1 LASKAARES
10 EKLTSE
16 YRCSVLPAPVMK
28 PNQRFALLASALSC
42 VAIGGALAA
51 VDWRTDGRD
60 EARSA
65 GLRTTIEPVETR
77 LGAPALE
84 EQQDP
89 EDPQDRLAYIPPEIG
104 ILLRPPEDATHSW
117 QASVEEPKEVAAN
130 PDTWQVDVDRR
141 NPVTAAPPN
150 KKTEEAKPG
159 GASRKKLHGRKRR
172 YTLKERLAQISPGA
186 TPRLMSK
193 FKAAKVAWP
202 PDKVSLV
209 AIKDRKVIELHAQS
223 GTGKWTFIHSY
234 PVLAASGKVGPKLR
248 RGDRQVPEGIYR
260 ITYLNP
266 NSQYHVSL
274 RVNYPNAFDRK
285 MARKE
290 GRKDLGGDIMIHG
303 KRTSAGCLAM
313 GDDAAEELFVLVAE
327 VGKSNTTLI
336 IAPTDFRSA
345 AAPPPGKP
353 PPNSPEWLPEL
364 YTEVATAMSDYKVP
378 PQPSLLSLLGLQ

>member
-1 LASKAARES
+1 LASKAGRES
-10 EKLTSE
+10 EKLTSK
-16 YRCSVLPAPVMK
+16 YLCSALSVPVMK

-51 VDWRTDGRD
+51 VDWRNDGRD
-60 EARSA
+60 EIRSA
-65 GLRTTIEPVETR
+65 SLRTSIEPVETR
-77 LGAPALE
+77 SPARALE
-84 EQQDP
+84 EPQDP
-89 EDPQDRLAYIPPEIG
+89 QDGQDRLAYIPPEIG
-104 ILLRPPEDATHSW
+104 ILLRPPEDATDSW
-117 QASVEEPKEVAAN
+117 QASVAEPKEVAAD

-141 NPVTAAPPN
+141 APVTTARPSPKAAG
-150 KKTEEAKPG
+150 KKTI
-159 GASRKKLHGRKRR
+159 GAARKARRAGKRR
-172 YTLKERLAQISPGA
+172 YTLKERLAEISPKA

-202 PDKVSLV
+202 PDEVALV
-209 AIKDRKVIELHAQS
+209 AIKDSKVVELHARSQA
-223 GTGKWTFIHSY
+223 GNWTFIHRY

-303 KRTSAGCLAM
+303 KKTSAGCLAM

-327 VGKSNTTLI
+327 VGKSNARLI

-345 AAPPPGKP
+345 AAPPGKP
-353 PPNSPEWLPEL
+353 PPSAPEWLPEL
-364 YTEVATAMSDYKVP
+364 YTEVASAMSAYKVP

>member
-1 LASKAARES
+1 MASKAGRES

-16 YRCSVLPAPVMK
+16 YRCSVLPVPVMK
-28 PNQRFALLASALSC
+28 PNQRFALLASILSC

-51 VDWRTDGRD
+51 VDWRNDGTD
-60 EARSA
+60 EVRSA
-65 GLRTTIEPVETR
+65 SLRSSIEPVETR
-77 LGAPALE
+77 PGLPALE
-84 EQQDP
+84 DSQYP
-89 EDPQDRLAYIPPEIG
+89 EDAQDRLAYIPPEIG
-104 ILLRPPEDATHSW
+104 ILLQPPADATDSW
-117 QASVEEPKEVAAN
+117 QTSVEKPKEVAAD

-141 NPVTAAPPN
+141 APVTTARPSPKAAGE
-150 KKTEEAKPG
+150 KTS
-159 GASRKKLHGRKRR
+159 GASRKKRRAGKRR
-172 YTLKERLAQISPGA
+172 YTLKERLAEISPKA
-186 TPRLMSK
+186 TPRLISK

-202 PDKVSLV
+202 PDDVALV
-209 AIKDRKVIELHAQS
+209 AIKDSKVVELHARS
-223 GTGKWTFIHSY
+223 GTGKWTFIHRY

-266 NSQYHVSL
+266 NSRYHVSL

-303 KRTSAGCLAM
+303 KKTSAGCLAM

-327 VGKSNTTLI
+327 IGKSNTRLI

-345 AAPPPGKP
+345 AAPPGKP
-353 PPNSPEWLPEL
+353 PPSAPAWLPEL
-364 YTEVATAMSDYKVP
+364 YTEVASAMSAYKVP